1 MAAPAAG
8 CFPQASGS
16 ATPCQQHGSSS
27 TLAVPAL
34 SPQAAGLKT
43 YLSNPKLQATLLA
56 PDGALKQKKK
66 EKNEEERKK
75 KKNALAVATKVLHQG
90 ALLCNIQVLQ
100 AAAPII
106 TELPSLFPYNPC
118 RGCICNTLCRLQQ
131 GRRVCGEQ
139 AARLLAGRTEEAE
152 KLEAGKRGLSGTA
165 GSLIQAAPHVWRL
178 LLITASQL
186 RNLKQARR
194 RLNGTAGFLMKAAP
208 DVWRLLLITASQ
220 LRNLKQASRG

>member
-27 TLAVPAL
+27 TLAVCSLP
-34 SPQAAGLKT
+34 PQAAGLKA

-66 EKNEEERKK
+66 GKNEEEKEKEEEKK
-75 KKNALAVATKVLHQG
+75 ALAVATKVLHQG

-106 TELPSLFPYNPC
+106 TELPSLFP
-118 RGCICNTLCRLQQ
+118 L
-131 GRRVCGEQ
+131 
-139 AARLLAGRTEEAE
+139 
-152 KLEAGKRGLSGTA
+152 
-165 GSLIQAAPHVWRL
+165 
-178 LLITASQL
+178 
-186 RNLKQARR
+186 
-194 RLNGTAGFLMKAAP
+194 
-208 DVWRLLLITASQ
+208 
-220 LRNLKQASRG
+220 